1 AADAEEPAVPAGLE
15 RLLVQH
21 VDLDLAA
28 GLLDDRAHRLGE
40 GGGREVAGRGVDPV
54 ADQRDCADHRCD
66 GLDGLGDGLGL
77 GGVAEHDP
85 LGRGGRGGARLV
97 AGEGVAAE
105 AVALEDCA
113 YVLRVGGG
121 QGQPD
126 RTGVGD
132 GASGGSGSGADAGGV
147 DPVGRA
153 QPDQHEQRALEG
165 ARGRDLRDLA
175 GLAARAEGRQQWAE
189 GLAVGVGD
197 PLAAGG
203 DARSPAVVDQA
214 RDDDVDADLLRIGLA
229 NGVAGHG
236 RSRLLGRTTRIGGR
250 LRQHSTHRSAGPI
263 VDAMAT
269 DTSEPHRSPLHARHT
284 DLGAKLAPFG
294 GWEMPLEY
302 AGVVAEHKAVRS
314 AAGLFDVSH
323 LGKVVV
329 TGPGAAA
336 YVNATLT
343 NDLDRIT
350 TGQAQY
356 TLCCDQ
362 GTGGIV
368 DDLIVYLLAED
379 HLLLVP
385 NAANSAEVVRRLQEA
400 APAGVEVRDEHH
412 DHAILAVQGPAS
424 DTVLVGAGFPT
435 GHDYMSFTRAKIGR
449 AHV

>member
-1 AADAEEPAVPAGLE
+1 
-15 RLLVQH
+15 
-21 VDLDLAA
+21 
-28 GLLDDRAHRLGE
+28 
-40 GGGREVAGRGVDPV
+40 
-54 ADQRDCADHRCD
+54 
-66 GLDGLGDGLGL
+66 
-77 GGVAEHDP
+77 
-85 LGRGGRGGARLV
+85 
-97 AGEGVAAE
+97 
-105 AVALEDCA
+105 
-113 YVLRVGGG
+113 
-121 QGQPD
+121 
-126 RTGVGD
+126 
-132 GASGGSGSGADAGGV
+132 
-147 DPVGRA
+147 
-153 QPDQHEQRALEG
+153 
-165 ARGRDLRDLA
+165 
-175 GLAARAEGRQQWAE
+175 
-189 GLAVGVGD
+189 
-197 PLAAGG
+197 
-203 DARSPAVVDQA
+203 
-214 RDDDVDADLLRIGLA
+214 
-229 NGVAGHG
+229 
-236 RSRLLGRTTRIGGR
+236 
-250 LRQHSTHRSAGPI
+250 
-263 VDAMAT
+263 MAT

-435 GHDYMSFTRAKIGR
+435 GHDYMSFTRATLPTDEGDVAVTVCRTGYTGERGYELVCPAEAAGAVWDAVLAAGEPYGIQPAGLGARDTLRTEMGYPLHGQDIGPEITPVQARLGWAVGWKKETFFGADALRAEKAAGPTRTLRGLKAVGRGIPRPHMTVLNADGESAGEVTSGTFSPTLKTGIALALVDPALKLDDVVTIDIRGR
-449 AHV
+449 ASEFVITKPPFVTPGVKET